1 MGGKH
6 GAGKGDT
13 YRKLDYEK
21 WSRNYDEIFRK
32 DKRNGKDHAVRTD
45 KRRTSNRKNSK

>member
-1 MGGKH
+1 MEGKH

-13 YRKLDYEK
+13 YRKIDYEK

-32 DKRNGKDHAVRTD
+32 DKKNGNDHVVRAN
-45 KRRTSNRKNSK
+45 KRRTSNRKDSK